1 MSAFGGRKK
10 GEKRRHE
17 ERKVGRVGVR
27 GSQEVAGG
35 GRLWRVSSRA
45 ALTWARKSMGPP
57 TRTQTRSVE
66 PRTRPICL
74 IIRSRTRECSASSP
88 IDRIGRTPLFPFFI
102 LATGRRRLE
111 GRRVEIY
118 LVASSFGDG
127 DVGVRGGISMSK
139 RGREKFCVP

>member
-102 LATGRRRLE
+102 LEEDDLKDG
-111 GRRVEIY
+111 VEIY

>member
-102 LATGRRRLE
+102 LEEDDSKDG
-111 GRRVEIY
+111 VEIY

>member
-102 LATGRRRLE
+102 LATEEDDSKDG
-111 GRRVEIY
+111 VEIY

>member
-45 ALTWARKSMGPP
+45 ALTWVRKSMGPP

-111 GRRVEIY
+111 GRGRN
-118 LVASSFGDG
+118 LL
-127 DVGVRGGISMSK
+127 GGFEF
-139 RGREKFCVP
+139 RRWGRWC